1 MLITKSDRPMSQSA
15 NELKKRVQFKLMEI
29 LSEQATAAQNL
40 SGEDLMGRIEAIV
53 PDANQ
58 LLNRAEDLDPLLQQQ
73 WEAAGKPYENMATW
87 LRQAVGV
94 SLADS
99 PNDILD
105 KAEAYLK
112 R

>member
-1 MLITKSDRPMSQSA
+1 MSQPA
-15 NELKKRVQFKLMEI
+15 NELKKRVQFKLMER
-29 LSEQATAAQNL
+29 LSEQTDSSQNL
-40 SGEDLMGRIEAIV
+40 GGENLMERIEEIV
-53 PDANQ
+53 PDAMQ

-73 WEAAGKPYENMATW
+73 WETLGKPYDNMTTW

-99 PNDILD
+99 PTEILD
-105 KAEAYLK
+105 KAEAFLN